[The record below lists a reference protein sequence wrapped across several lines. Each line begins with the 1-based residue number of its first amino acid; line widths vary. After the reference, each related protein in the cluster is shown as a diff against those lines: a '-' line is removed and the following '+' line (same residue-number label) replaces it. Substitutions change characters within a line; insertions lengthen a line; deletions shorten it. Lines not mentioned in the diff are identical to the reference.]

1 MPYRRTE
8 TYTTTGTKGSWNVDP
23 SIASFSLNVAATIL
37 SGTATFKMQYTL
49 DPLDS
54 PTAVDADA
62 SWFDFPNIGTGT
74 AVSAQEALNTPVARI
89 RVIIAAIAGSL
100 KVEAIQGLST
110 N

>member
-8 TYTTTGTKGSWNVDP
+8 AYTTIGTKASWNVDP
-23 SIASFSLNVAATIL
+23 SIAPFALNVACTL
-37 SGTATFKMQYTL
+37 LTGTVSYKMQFTL

-54 PTAVDADA
+54 PTAVDSDA
-62 SWFDFPNIGTGT
+62 SWFDFPEIPAAT
-74 AVSAQEALNTPVARI
+74 AASAQAALSVPVARI